1 MTEEYLLKL
10 SQSIMIIFTEEAKEY
25 RKKYNV

>member
-10 SQSIMIIFTEEAKEY
+10 SQSIIFTEEAVEY